1 MLRHRFS
8 RRSFFVVS
16 GAAVLAACSDS
27 SSDTSPSSP
36 GAPTTPTDPATTMAT
51 QTTTIGTEVASP
63 DARPLRLLTPPDSI
77 ANDVLERFAAEQG
90 VQIDLEVYVDPAFVL
105 DRIPKQQGD
114 YQYDLV
120 VMPGLLVPQLSP
132 AGLLAPIDRSL
143 VPGAAGLIPEVQ
155 QLPWDPDDTY
165 TVCKEI
171 GFTGF
176 AWDRTVI
183 PAGVTTWTEYLD
195 LAATPEIS
203 GKVLALYEGLE
214 LVAIPSWAAGV
225 AEPEEIDADA
235 MIAEIREKLAPHLLD
250 LDSFPSQRMV
260 EGGPVLAQ
268 MWSGEGRDLVAADPD
283 RWGYAIGA
291 PVTGGW
297 AESFV
302 IPATAPDA
310 ERAHALI
317 ELMLDPEVSLSQVDR
332 RGYNT
337 GVASIQ
343 DQIAELPGGEFI
355 AAGSDDFGDSVGIG
369 ATALEADPAEV
380 ERIVAS
386 GPTEV
391 LQASST
397 PPESPPSTTPAPAT
411 TAAAAGTTAAPATTT
426 PAPQFDD
433 QGRQVLR
440 PQDSGD
446 AVVQL
451 QNRLTA
457 LGFSLGRSDGDYGDV
472 TLAAVLAFQ
481 RSQGLQTDG
490 VVGRYTWD
498 ALENPKPISASAR
511 GGSTRGAP
519 AGNSDAQQHTSGGTP
534 AGGGGKWVK
543 AIVYLDSFRDEF
555 YDSAG
560 NLAATFPNS
569 PGVNGLTP
577 TGTFQVYSRSAD
589 TYYSKNPAE
598 TMKWM
603 VRFNGGIGFHSVPRI
618 NGTPQPTPLGAAP
631 SSHGCIRHADDVA
644 KQIYDNLVDGA
655 TVIVK
660 HG

>member
-1 MLRHRFS
+1 
-8 RRSFFVVS
+8 
-16 GAAVLAACSDS
+16 
-27 SSDTSPSSP
+27 
-36 GAPTTPTDPATTMAT
+36 MAT
-51 QTTTIGTEVASP
+51 ETTTIGTEVASP
-63 DARPLRLLTPPDSI
+63 GSRPLRLLTPPDSI

-114 YQYDLV
+114 FQYDLV
-120 VMPGLLVPQLSP
+120 VMPGLLVPELTA
-132 AGLLAPIDRSL
+132 AGLLGPIDRAL

-176 AWDRTVI
+176 AWDRTAI
-183 PAGVTTWTEYLD
+183 PGGVATWTEYLD
-195 LAATPEIS
+195 LAATPDIS

-225 AEPEEIDADA
+225 AEPEIDADA
-235 MIAEIREKLAPHLLD
+235 LIADVQEKLAPHLLD

-260 EGGPVLAQ
+260 EGGGPVLAQ
-268 MWSGEGRDLVAADPD
+268 MWSGEGRALVAADPD
-283 RWGYAIGA
+283 RWRYAIGA
-291 PVTGGW
+291 PATGGW
-297 AESFV
+297 VETFV
-302 IPATAPDA
+302 VPATAPDP
-310 ERAHALI
+310 ELAHALI
-317 ELMLDPEVSLSQVDR
+317 ELMLDPDVSLAQVDR
-332 RGYNT
+332 RGYNS
-337 GVASIQ
+337 GVAAIQ
-343 DQIAELPGGEFI
+343 EQIADLPGGEFI
-355 AAGSDDFGDSVGIG
+355 ATGSGDFGDTVGIG

-380 ERIVAS
+380 VRIITTA
-386 GPTEV
+386 PTEV
-391 LQASST
+391 LKASNT
-397 PPESPPSTTPAPAT
+397 PPEAPPSTAEAPAATETTAAPAT
-411 TAAAAGTTAAPATTT
+411 TAAAAATTAAPTTT
-426 PAPQFDD
+426 VPAPQFDD

-446 AVVQL
+446 AVIQL
-451 QNRLTA
+451 QNRLTE

-481 RSQGLQTDG
+481 RSQGLATDG

-498 ALENPKPISASAR
+498 ALENPKPISAAAR
-511 GGSTRGAP
+511 SGSTRGAP
-519 AGNSDAQQHTSGGTP
+519 EGNSDAQQHASGGAP
-534 AGGGGKWVK
+534 SGGGGKWVK

-560 NLAATFPNS
+560 NLVATFPNS

-603 VRFNGGIGFHSVPRI
+603 VRFNGGVGFHSVPRI
-618 NGTPQPTPLGAAP
+618 NGTPEPTPIGQAP